1 MFSRQQSLGDQL
13 IIFPDVINPRPDFDQ
28 LQKLLETSL
37 DKQDKQC
44 LADLKEYI
52 IKKEDSWI
60 LDFKMLNFIGALL
73 EHRLEKTFYF
83 KSNQMCQ
90 NILNIPSFVANLIS
104 VHVQVT
110 ECRYPSK
117 IDAIVGGWLTQG

>member
-1 MFSRQQSLGDQL
+1 M
-13 IIFPDVINPRPDFDQ
+13 IIFSDTINPRTDFDQ

-60 LDFKMLNFIGALL
+60 LDVKLLNFIGALL
-73 EHRLEKTFYF
+73 EHRLEKLIFTVHNTVSVNNKYF
-83 KSNQMCQ
+83 
-90 NILNIPSFVANLIS
+90 
-104 VHVQVT
+104 
-110 ECRYPSK
+110 
-117 IDAIVGGWLTQG
+117 

>member
-1 MFSRQQSLGDQL
+1 MTKTETVFSRQQSLGDQL
-13 IIFPDVINPRPDFDQ
+13 IVFPDTINPRSDFDQ

-60 LDFKMLNFIGALL
+60 LDFKMINFIGALL
-73 EHRLEKTFYF
+73 EHRLRE
-83 KSNQMCQ
+83 
-90 NILNIPSFVANLIS
+90 ILFSF
-104 VHVQVT
+104 
-110 ECRYPSK
+110 PF
-117 IDAIVGGWLTQG
+117 

>member
-1 MFSRQQSLGDQL
+1 MTTTETMFSRQESLGDQL
-13 IIFPDVINPRPDFDQ
+13 IVFPDTINPRSDFDQ

-60 LDFKMLNFIGALL
+60 LDFKMINFIGALL
-73 EHRLEKTFYF
+73 EHRLERSCFLF
-83 KSNQMCQ
+83 
-90 NILNIPSFVANLIS
+90 LL
-104 VHVQVT
+104 
-110 ECRYPSK
+110 K
-117 IDAIVGGWLTQG
+117 IFWP